1 MAEFPLKIVKLSRF
15 CTTRQMRENVAKLK
29 SGEADIAIG
38 THRIVSKD
46 VKFNNL
52 GLVVIDE
59 EQKFG
64 VAVKEKLKNFRSTVN
79 ILSMSATPIPRTLH
93 MSLVGVRDIANL
105 ETAPED
111 RMPVE
116 TKVMRFNNEVVRAAI
131 LRELARGG
139 QVFFVHNRVK
149 DIQILRQKLED
160 LVPEASFNVGHG
172 QMDELELEKVMS
184 DFIAGKFDVL
194 LATTIVES
202 GLDIP
207 NANTIFIDEADRYGL
222 SDLHQLRGRVGR
234 YHHQAYCYLLLQPH
248 KHLNPTAAKRLQAI
262 ETFSQMGAGFHI
274 SMRDLEIRGAGNLLG
289 TQQSGHIATV
299 GYEMYCQ
306 LLEKAVR
313 QLKAMPARISI
324 QVDVDLPIS
333 AYIPDDYVPD
343 RRQKLD
349 LYRRLTR
356 LEQFDHIGEVREEL
370 TDRFGP
376 LPKPVKRLLV
386 ASEIKL
392 LAASWQIDAIQ
403 LRDKYLVFEY
413 SVRPRMDRL
422 SKERPMIPIIDDHT
436 AMVTLKSAKI
446 APSKL
451 LSLVKS
457 LLENVS

>member
-1 MAEFPLKIVKLSRF
+1 MRAAFKAVENGYQVAVLVPTTVLAEQHFKSFSARMAEFPLKIVKLSRF
-15 CTTRQMRENVAKLK
+15 CTTQQMRENVAKLK

-207 NANTIFIDEADRYGL
+207 NANTIFIDEADMGFPICTSFAAAL
-222 SDLHQLRGRVGR
+222 VDTII
-234 YHHQAYCYLLLQPH
+234 
-248 KHLNPTAAKRLQAI
+248 KPTATCCCNR
-262 ETFSQMGAGFHI
+262 TS
-274 SMRDLEIRGAGNLLG
+274 
-289 TQQSGHIATV
+289 T
-299 GYEMYCQ
+299 
-306 LLEKAVR
+306 
-313 QLKAMPARISI
+313 
-324 QVDVDLPIS
+324 
-333 AYIPDDYVPD
+333 
-343 RRQKLD
+343 
-349 LYRRLTR
+349 
-356 LEQFDHIGEVREEL
+356 
-370 TDRFGP
+370 
-376 LPKPVKRLLV
+376 
-386 ASEIKL
+386 
-392 LAASWQIDAIQ
+392 
-403 LRDKYLVFEY
+403 
-413 SVRPRMDRL
+413 
-422 SKERPMIPIIDDHT
+422 
-436 AMVTLKSAKI
+436 
-446 APSKL
+446 
-451 LSLVKS
+451 
-457 LLENVS
+457 